1 MEKIIL
7 DYPRKKLNWIPL
19 TKIERLDNDKQHV
32 LYSYNDKDYKHICF
46 RDIFNRGVE
55 EADVLEICL
64 NPVKN
69 RYATRYT
76 NLKKY
81 VRHLNKLYS
90 GAKISIFYEKSTVVP
105 NHYGIWLRI
114 FFSKNYP
121 VAVLKDLC
129 TRIRFLHEYPYQAFM
144 DDLLSVKGFKL
155 EDIENHVSKLDG
167 YAVNTGHYLFYDYR
181 SKIKTY
187 KNYEE
192 RVLRAINDF
201 IDMEDEVSAKSLHK
215 VLNEIKNENN

>member
-7 DYPRKKLNWIPL
+7 EYPRKKLNWIPL
-19 TKIERLDNDKQHV
+19 TEIDELEQSREKV
-32 LYSYNDKDYKHICF
+32 LYRYNDKDYKHICF
-46 RDIFNRGVE
+46 RNIFDRKIK
-55 EADVLEICL
+55 EADILEICL
-64 NPVKN
+64 NPAKN

-76 NLKKY
+76 NLRKY

-105 NHYGIWLRI
+105 DHYGIWLRI
-114 FFSKNYP
+114 FFSKDYP
-121 VAVLKDLC
+121 TAVLKDLC
-129 TRIRFLHEYPYQAFM
+129 TRIRFLHEHPYQAFM
-144 DDLLSVKGFKL
+144 DELLSAKDFKL
-155 EDIENHVSKLDG
+155 EDIENHVSQLNG

-192 RVLRAINDF
+192 RVLRTINDF
-201 IDMEDEVSAKSLHK
+201 IDIEDNDSAKSLHK